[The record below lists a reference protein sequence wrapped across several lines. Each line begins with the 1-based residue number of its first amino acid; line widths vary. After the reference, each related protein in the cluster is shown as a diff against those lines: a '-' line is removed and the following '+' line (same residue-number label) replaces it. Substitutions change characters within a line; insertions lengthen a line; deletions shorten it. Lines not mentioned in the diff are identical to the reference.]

1 MNKFDITK
9 IISKTPAM
17 GNPVQEIIK
26 VAALV
31 AAACLAYKIEDIVKA
46 IIDGKD
52 GGEIHYGEE
61 NNMCALFGWLDY
73 KGIVPYK
80 ILKKLTQALANAAE
94 ERGTDASGIS
104 YVRDGK
110 ITIYKRP
117 KPAHKL
123 RFNVPDG
130 TTTIM
135 GHTRMA
141 TQGDKSQN
149 FNNHPFSGAAGDISF
164 AFAA

>member
-9 IISKTPAM
+9 IISKTPVM

-61 NNMCALFGWLDY
+61 
-73 KGIVPYK
+73 K
-80 ILKKLTQALANAAE
+80 
-94 ERGTDASGIS
+94 
-104 YVRDGK
+104 
-110 ITIYKRP
+110 
-117 KPAHKL
+117 
-123 RFNVPDG
+123 
-130 TTTIM
+130 
-135 GHTRMA
+135 
-141 TQGDKSQN
+141 
-149 FNNHPFSGAAGDISF
+149 
-164 AFAA
+164 